1 MSATLVVNEI
11 FRSVQ
16 GESSRVGLP
25 CVLVRLTGC
34 NLRCQWCDTTHAWL
48 AGEPMS
54 IEDIVRRVGE
64 LGGQRVLV
72 TGGEPLCQEATPQ
85 LLERFCEADYETML
99 ETNGT
104 VDITAVDQR
113 VRRIVDVKCPSS
125 QAAQETCWANLDH
138 LGRTDEVKFVI
149 ADRADYQFARRLV
162 REHGLTHRCE
172 VIFSP
177 VWDNLPASEL
187 AEWILADGLDVRL
200 GVQLHKVVWPDRL
213 RGV

>member
-1 MSATLVVNEI
+1 M
-11 FRSVQ
+11 
-16 GESSRVGLP
+16 
-25 CVLVRLTGC
+25 
-34 NLRCQWCDTTHAWL
+34 
-48 AGEPMS
+48 
-54 IEDIVRRVGE
+54 
-64 LGGQRVLV
+64 
-72 TGGEPLCQEATPQ
+72 
-85 LLERFCEADYETML
+85 LERFCEADYETML